1 MREIGL
7 VDMLERYYEQRLS
20 KRGFSLLRAL
30 SFIWQLR
37 GFVKIEVR
45 LEKKSCCIPVT
56 NFVCCLL
63 ICDAAVKAGECR
75 RMWNYL
81 TLTEY

>member
-7 VDMLERYYEQRLS
+7 VDMLERYYELRLS

-37 GFVKIEVR
+37 GFVKIDVR
-45 LEKKSCCIPVT
+45 L
-56 NFVCCLL
+56 
-63 ICDAAVKAGECR
+63 
-75 RMWNYL
+75 
-81 TLTEY
+81 